1 MAEPIHIAVV
11 GHTNAGKTSLLRTLT
26 RQVDFGEVSD
36 RPGTTRHA
44 EAIDLKVNGAPAVR
58 FTDTPGLEDSVA
70 LLDYLGR
77 LPGESRPERV
87 RAFLAGPE
95 SRETFEQEAKVLRTL
110 LEQADAAM
118 LVIDTREPVL
128 PKYRAEIEILTWCA
142 KPVMP
147 VLNFVRAKNSRRE
160 QWRQVLLESNLHAQ
174 AEFDAVAPFIGAE
187 RQLYGDLATLLHG
200 KRQQLAE
207 VVDYLALEV
216 ADRRRAACRVVASGL
231 IDVAAM
237 RRQIS
242 AEDFAMELRRAEFVR
257 ALHDDV
263 GAHARRTV
271 DELLQVFAFRRGD
284 AEVARLPQMAERW
297 EDDLFNPEILREA
310 GKRLGLG
317 AMIGAGI
324 GVVADVALAGLSLG
338 AATTLGATIG
348 GALSG
353 GWKPLW
359 RKLENRLSGVQ
370 ELSVEDAVLLLL
382 ADRMLQL
389 IGALEQRGHA
399 AMDKLRLAPGQSSGL
414 DAGLRDV
421 LRTIRPARGHPEWER
436 KIEHHAGHHADEDR
450 QEAAEEA
457 ARRLEQLMSNYLVHE
472 KSSDSRT
479 LSN

>member
-1 MAEPIHIAVV
+1 MSEPIRIAVV

-26 RQVDFGEVSD
+26 RRVDFGEVSD

-44 EAIDLKVNGAPAVR
+44 EAIDLKINGAPAVR

-70 LLDYLGR
+70 LLEFLSR

-87 RAFLAGPE
+87 RAFLTGPE

-128 PKYRAEIEILTWCA
+128 PKFRAEIEILTWCA

-147 VLNFVRAKNSRRE
+147 VLNFVQASNSRRDE
-160 QWRQVLLESNLHAQ
+160 WRQVLLESNLHAQ

-187 RQLYGDLATLLHG
+187 HQLYGDLATLLHT
-200 KRQQLAE
+200 KRQQLAD
-207 VVDYLALEV
+207 VVAYLALEA
-216 ADRRRAACRVVASGL
+216 ADRRRAACRVAASGL
-231 IDVAAM
+231 VDVAAM

-242 AEDFAMELRRAEFVR
+242 AEDFAAELRRTEFVR

-263 GAHARRTV
+263 GAHAHRTV
-271 DELLQVFAFRRGD
+271 DELLEVFAFRRGD
-284 AEVARLPQMAERW
+284 AEVARLPQMAARW
-297 EDDLFNPEILREA
+297 EDDLFNPEILREV

-317 AMIGAGI
+317 AMIGAGV
-324 GVVADVALAGLSLG
+324 GAVADVALAGLSLG

-348 GALSG
+348 GAISG

-359 RKLENRLSGVQ
+359 RKLQNRLSGVQ
-370 ELSVEDAVLLLL
+370 ELTVEDAVLLLL
-382 ADRMLQL
+382 SDHLLQL

-399 AMDKLRLAPGQSSGL
+399 AMDKLRLTPGRTGDPSG
-414 DAGLRDV
+414 GLRAV
-421 LRTIRPARGHPEWER
+421 VRALEPARAHPEWER
-436 KIEHHAGHHADEDR
+436 GKLARHRHDDDR
-450 QEAAEEA
+450 QQTVDEATRHFEA
-457 ARRLEQLMSNYLVHE
+457 LMSKFPLE
-472 KSSDSRT
+472 PKTLDSRA
-479 LSN
+479 LSA

>member
-242 AEDFAMELRRAEFVR
+242 AEDFAVELRRAEFVR

-436 KIEHHAGHHADEDR
+436 KIAHHAGHHADEDR